1 MTVAS
6 ALTACLLGQLV
17 APAFAAPSAAQTA
30 ADRVRVDRAVA
41 RYESARAKA
50 ASVSRRL
57 RATSAQLD
65 DVVRRERAT
74 QVRLNARAQVMY
86 RSGGADLITVLLGAT
101 SFEEFAA
108 RWDLLVRMGRDDARD
123 LNRLRRLHAQ
133 IERAADSMLELQA
146 QQAELADEIAGELVK
161 AQKDLASSQAAL
173 AAYRQRTAPP
183 PTAPRPAARR
193 SDPTQKLQGSGEWK
207 TGVASHYGR
216 NFTGR
221 GASGE
226 RIGPY
231 SMIVAHRTLPFG
243 TLIEFEYQ
251 GKRAVARVA
260 DRGPHV
266 AGREFDLGPG
276 VVRVLNFSGVHKVRY
291 RIIGR

>member
-1 MTVAS
+1 MVAG
-6 ALTACLLGQLV
+6 ALAACLLGQPV
-17 APAFAAPSAAQTA
+17 AQAVAAPSTAQTA
-30 ADRVRVDRAVA
+30 ADRARVDRAVA
-41 RYESARAKA
+41 RYETARVKA
-50 ASVSRRL
+50 ARVSRQL
-57 RATSAQLD
+57 RASAAQLD
-65 DVVRRERAT
+65 DVVRQERAT
-74 QVRLNARAQVMY
+74 QRRLNARAQVMY
-86 RSGGADLITVLLGAT
+86 RSGGVDLLSVLLGAT

-108 RWDLLVRMGRDDARD
+108 RWDLLVRMGREDALD
-123 LNRLRRLHAQ
+123 LQRLRKLHAS
-133 IERAADSMLELQA
+133 IERSADSMLDLQS
-146 QQAELADEIAGELVK
+146 QQAKLADEIAGEVAA
-161 AQKDLASSQAAL
+161 AQRELASSQASL
-173 AAYRQRTAPP
+173 AAYRKRTAPP
-183 PTAPRPAARR
+183 APAAHRPVAKR
-193 SDPTQKLQGSGEWK
+193 SDPMQRLRGSGEWK

-243 TLIEFEYQ
+243 TLVEFEYG

-276 VVRVLNFSGVHKVRY
+276 VARVLNFSGVHQVRY
-291 RIIGR
+291 RVIGR